1 MFLEEKEV
9 RLHLLSN
16 HRSHLSCA
24 QRHNKKTAAEANQV
38 SLEQVKISLN
48 TRQLGTAV
56 MSQTKYLKRINILN
70 VNYINWASIRKLI
83 FEKDFRQETLV
94 AIFQWMMMSIF
105 GSMKIELRNHESI
118 SKCFVLGK

>member
-1 MFLEEKEV
+1 MIFKQSVAPMLTS
-9 RLHLLSN
+9 L
-16 HRSHLSCA
+16 A
-24 QRHNKKTAAEANQV
+24 GAATGLCRGLA
-38 SLEQVKISLN
+38 
-48 TRQLGTAV
+48 G
-56 MSQTKYLKRINILN
+56 
-70 VNYINWASIRKLI
+70 INWPSKRNLI